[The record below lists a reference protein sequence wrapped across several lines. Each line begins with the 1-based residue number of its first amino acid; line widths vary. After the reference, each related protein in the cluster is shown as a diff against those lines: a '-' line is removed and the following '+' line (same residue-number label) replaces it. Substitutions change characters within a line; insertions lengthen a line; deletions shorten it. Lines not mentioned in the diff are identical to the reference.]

1 MIQEDRAT
9 LDTDHKRDPSH
20 LLLHTNGA
28 AAVESSNVTKFMKR
42 LFAPLNAGNIGT
54 TVLRKALA
62 TEAAKGNAATID
74 AMRQRLK
81 NSLTVFFRHYVHAT
95 PAHEPGLEY
104 GANAA
109 DIVQDNMAGG
119 GATAAVPVEAE
130 GE

>member
-1 MIQEDRAT
+1 
-9 LDTDHKRDPSH
+9 
-20 LLLHTNGA
+20 
-28 AAVESSNVTKFMKR
+28 MKR

-81 NSLTVFFRHYVHAT
+81 NSLTVFFRHYVHAA
-95 PAHEPGLEY
+95 PAPPPLSSTTWPVVHYEY
-104 GANAA
+104 GTNAA
-109 DIVQDNMAGG
+109 DIAQVDMAGG

-130 GE
+130 SE